1 MTSRIIALATTLLL
15 TCAAT
20 SANITAALDSL
31 FLERYGGH
39 ASEPG
44 GAVIV
49 ARGDSVLYERYFGMA
64 DLPSQTPVSA
74 KTLFCLASVSKQ
86 FTVAGLLQLAEQG
99 RIDIEAP
106 SSRYLP
112 YKAAL
117 WDTVTLADL
126 AGHTSGIADTRDRSN
141 RDSCIYATDATSV
154 HFFDDVVATQFP
166 PGTAYDY
173 LNPSFLLLAKVI
185 ENVSGEEF
193 TAYQR
198 RHVFSP
204 AGMTN
209 ALYFSPD
216 SMPATAAHG
225 YAPDGNGGWNEY
237 DYGEETFYA
246 TRPDGCLYATARDI
260 LAWERALAS
269 GKVLGDSLL
278 TRPTPRALASQT
290 ANSATI
296 SAAPTPG
303 TASAGSSTPPPASP
317 SKSTTPATTAVSR
330 PTWPS
335 APRTTSASSSSKTAT
350 TATAG
355 PWHAPSMPSSPAN
368 SDSALPS
375 QSRIFC
381 AFHFAD

>member
-278 TRPTPRALASQT
+278 HKAYAPRVSVTDSKFCDYQRRPNTWYGLGWFVDT
-290 ANSATI
+290 
-296 SAAPTPG
+296 TPG
-303 TASAGSSTPPPASP
+303 EPVKVYHPGDNGGFQASVA
-317 SKSTTPATTAVSR
+317 KR
-330 PTWPS
+330 PEDNVCVIVLENRHDRDRWTM
-335 APRTTSASSSSKTAT
+335 ARAIDAIL
-350 TATAG
+350 ARE
-355 PWHAPSMPSSPAN
+355 
-368 SDSALPS
+368 L
-375 QSRIFC
+375 
-381 AFHFAD
+381 